1 MIGKPELVNKVKN
14 YFGLNIYETK
24 VWLALL
30 NKGIA
35 SAGEIADM
43 SGVPRSR
50 TYDVLESLEKQ
61 GFAMQKIGKPVKYF
75 AVKPT
80 SVIDKLKKRALD
92 DMNER
97 IDTLANIKGTQ
108 EYQELELL
116 HSSQSELI
124 KKQDLSTTIKGRTNV
139 NGQISDVIISAK
151 KDLLICAT
159 TNEIKKR
166 IKLLEP
172 LFKQVKDGGIKIN
185 MALNG
190 SDADI
195 KILSDRL
202 GVKAKRVD
210 VKSSFYIADKN
221 EVLFMLNENS
231 ENQDQMAVWFSSPF
245 FVESLT
251 SLFDLALKNNQKK

>member
-1 MIGKPELVNKVKN
+1 MGKPELVNKVKN

-97 IDTLANIKGTQ
+97 IDTLVNIKGTQ

-124 KKQDLSTTIKGRTNV
+124 KKQDLSTTIRGRTNV
-139 NGQISDVIISAK
+139 NSQISDVITSTK
-151 KDLLICAT
+151 KDLLIYAT
-159 TNEIKKR
+159 TNEIKRR
-166 IKLLEP
+166 INLLEP
-172 LFKQVKDGGIKIN
+172 LFKQVRDSGVKIN
-185 MALNG
+185 MVLNG
-190 SDADI
+190 TDADV
-195 KILSDRL
+195 KLLSDRL
-202 GVKAKRVD
+202 GVKAKKVD
-210 VKSSFYIADKN
+210 IKSSFYIADKN

-231 ENQDQMAVWFSSPF
+231 DNQEQMAVWFLSPF